1 MSINSELSEITQ
13 LLHQDN
19 YSCVVRNGVETQAFS
34 RQGVQDLLSLYEERP
49 EFLYNALV
57 ADKVVGKG
65 AAALM
70 ILGKVAG
77 VYAAVISKPALDL
90 LTEHNMYVKYD
101 TLVPNIINRT
111 HTGVCPVEQLC
122 LPLSSLS
129 DMYNAISHFVHK

>member
-19 YSCVVRNGVETQAFS
+19 YSCVVRNSVETQTFS

-49 EFLYNALV
+49 EYLCNALV

-90 LTEHNMYVKYD
+90 LTEHNMNVKYD

>member
-19 YSCVVRNGVETQAFS
+19 YSCVVRNSVETQTFS
-34 RQGVQDLLSLYEERP
+34 RQGVRDLLSLYEERP

-101 TLVPNIINRT
+101 TIVPNIINRT

>member
-19 YSCVVRNGVETQAFS
+19 YSCVVRNGVETQTFS

-70 ILGKVAG
+70 VLGKVAG
-77 VYAAVISKPALDL
+77 VYATVISKPALDL

-101 TLVPNIINRT
+101 TLVPNIITRT

>member
-19 YSCVVRNGVETQAFS
+19 YSCVVRNGVETQNFS

-49 EFLYNALV
+49 DFLCNALV

-77 VYAAVISKPALDL
+77 IYAAVISKPALDL
-90 LTEHNMYVKYD
+90 LTEHNIYVKYD

-129 DMYNAISHFVHK
+129 DMYNAINHFVHK

>member
-1 MSINSELSEITQ
+1 MNINSELPEITQ

-19 YSCVVRNGVETQAFS
+19 YSCVVRNGVETQIFS

-77 VYAAVISKPALDL
+77 IYAAVISKPALDL

-122 LPLSSLS
+122 LPLSLLS
-129 DMYNAISHFVHK
+129 DMYNAISHFVHE

>member
-1 MSINSELSEITQ
+1 
-13 LLHQDN
+13 
-19 YSCVVRNGVETQAFS
+19 
-34 RQGVQDLLSLYEERP
+34 
-49 EFLYNALV
+49 
-57 ADKVVGKG
+57 
-65 AAALM
+65 M

-77 VYAAVISKPALDL
+77 IYAAVISKPALDL

-101 TLVPNIINRT
+101 TIVPNIINRT

>member
-90 LTEHNMYVKYD
+90 LTEHNMNVKYD
-101 TLVPNIINRT
+101 TIVPNIINRT

>member
-70 ILGKVAG
+70 ILGKVAN

-90 LTEHNMYVKYD
+90 LTEHNMNVKYD
-101 TLVPNIINRT
+101 TIVPNIINRT

>member
-70 ILGKVAG
+70 ILGKVADI
-77 VYAAVISKPALDL
+77 YAAVISKPALDL
-90 LTEHNMYVKYD
+90 LTEHNMNVKYD
-101 TLVPNIINRT
+101 TIVPNIINRT

>member
-19 YSCVVRNGVETQAFS
+19 YSCVVRNSVETQTFS

-101 TLVPNIINRT
+101 TIVPNIINRT